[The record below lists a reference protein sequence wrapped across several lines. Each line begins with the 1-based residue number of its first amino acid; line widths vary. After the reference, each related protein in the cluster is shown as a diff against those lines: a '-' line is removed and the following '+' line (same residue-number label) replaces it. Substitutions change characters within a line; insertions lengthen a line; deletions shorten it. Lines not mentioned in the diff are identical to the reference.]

1 MSITFIVL
9 KIVFM
14 IMYLPVDA
22 GMYKVR
28 NLLMYSNQAKQHNQ
42 FFFIHIP
49 TTPVEVCDYKM
60 YPITS
65 MQ

>member
-28 NLLMYSNQAKQHNQ
+28 NLLMYSNQAKQHNK
-42 FFFIHIP
+42 FIYSYSDH
-49 TTPVEVCDYKM
+49 TCRGV
-60 YPITS
+60 
-65 MQ
+65 

>member
-42 FFFIHIP
+42 FFLFIFRPHL
-49 TTPVEVCDYKM
+49 
-60 YPITS
+60 
-65 MQ
+65 